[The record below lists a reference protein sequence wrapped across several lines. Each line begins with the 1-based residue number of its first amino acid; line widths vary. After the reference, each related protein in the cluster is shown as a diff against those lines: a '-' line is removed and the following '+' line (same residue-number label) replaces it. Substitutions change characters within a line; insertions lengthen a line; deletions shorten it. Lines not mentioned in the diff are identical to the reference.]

1 MNNTNTND
9 DPNKFCSWCG
19 DDVEPRR
26 WGLGYHTCMNCGE
39 IDSQVER
46 KSWCITQP
54 YGKGGYQLIHP
65 DSIKETLHNTNQKQ
79 PRGI

>member
-1 MNNTNTND
+1 
-9 DPNKFCSWCG
+9 
-19 DDVEPRR
+19 
-26 WGLGYHTCMNCGE
+26 MNCGE